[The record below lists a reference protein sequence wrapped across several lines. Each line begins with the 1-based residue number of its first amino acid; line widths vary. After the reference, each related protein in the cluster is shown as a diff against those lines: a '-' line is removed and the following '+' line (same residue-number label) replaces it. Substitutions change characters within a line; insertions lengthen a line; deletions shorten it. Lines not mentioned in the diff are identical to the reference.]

1 MVPSKARAYVRELVV
16 HGAGSLPPL
25 PAELAADA
33 VAAAAREQGITAQLL
48 AAIERERPAWA
59 EGIRAG
65 LVAERR
71 LLLVRTLA
79 QLALA
84 ARGLSLL
91 EARGIR
97 ALPLKG
103 AVLAETVC
111 EVEGERPMA
120 DVDVLALERF
130 AEAAAALREAG
141 FSEVVRGDHAW
152 AFRDPEG
159 HGFLELH
166 RSVVSAPGLYPLDRE
181 GLWQRRR
188 AGRGQL
194 AVLPSAEDLLLQLAL
209 HAAFQHG
216 LVLSLA
222 QWLDFGRVLERER
235 VDVERLGQLAAAAR
249 AQAPLAAALAVA
261 RAVTGVP
268 VPEALLAGLPRGLAR
283 SLGPRL
289 RDPLAFLSPAEPA
302 LARVRVALAA
312 GRRLELVW
320 RTLVLPETP
329 EGDERL
335 AARVRFAFGR
345 GLRLL
350 RREAAAPSPRQAG
363 AVAASHGEASV
374 AAPVHDL
381 EDPPQAAAAGDEV
394 PFGEELLR
402 DCLAA
407 FPHVRL
413 TVTGRCMAPALAH
426 GAKVRLV
433 SAARR
438 RPRVGDVVLARQKEG
453 LRLHRL
459 VFGPPLAPPG
469 LRWRTKA
476 DRGRLLDPPLGADD
490 VLASIVGVEGRPGA
504 RPRRP
509 LHALFSLVRGVA
521 ARLSRGARLRA
532 ETAS

>member
-16 HGAGSLPPL
+16 HGHGSLPPL
-25 PAELAADA
+25 PGALTAEA
-33 VAAAAREQGITAQLL
+33 VAEAAREQGTAALLL
-48 AAIERERPAWA
+48 AAIERARPAWA
-59 EGIRAG
+59 EGIRAP

-71 LLLVRTLA
+71 LLLVRTLG

-84 ARGLSLL
+84 ARGLALL

-120 DVDVLALERF
+120 DVDLLALERF
-130 AEAAAALREAG
+130 AEAVDALGEAG
-141 FSEVVRGDHAW
+141 FACVVRGDHAW

-194 AVLPSAEDLLLQLAL
+194 RVLPSPEDLLLQLAL

-222 QWLDFGRVLERER
+222 QWLDFGRVLEREA
-235 VDVERLGQLAAAAR
+235 VDARRLGQLAAAAR
-249 AQAPLAAALAVA
+249 ARAPLAAALAVA
-261 RAVTGVP
+261 RAVTGVR
-268 VPEALLAGLPRGLAR
+268 VPEELLSGLPRGLAR
-283 SLGPRL
+283 RLEPRL
-289 RDPLAFLSPAEPA
+289 RDPLSFLSPAQPA
-302 LARVRVALAA
+302 LAQVRFALAA

-350 RREAAAPSPRQAG
+350 RREAAAPPQRQTSAAAPRRGTSA
-363 AVAASHGEASV
+363 AV
-374 AAPVHDL
+374 PVHDL
-381 EDPPQAAAAGDEV
+381 GEPQAAGDEV

-413 TVTGRCMAPALAH
+413 TVTGRCMEPALAH
-426 GAKVRLV
+426 GAKVHLV
-433 SAARR
+433 STARR
-438 RPRVGDVVLARQKEG
+438 RPRVGDVVLARQREG

-459 VFGPPLAPPG
+459 VFGPPLAPRG
-469 LRWRTKA
+469 VRWRTKA
-476 DRGRLLDPPLGADD
+476 DRGLLLDPPLGAED
-490 VLASIVGVEGRPGA
+490 VLASIVEVEGRPGA
-504 RPRRP
+504 RPRRT
-509 LHALFSLVRGVA
+509 LHALVSLVRAVA
-521 ARLSRGARLRA
+521 ARLARGARLRFQA
-532 ETAS
+532 AS